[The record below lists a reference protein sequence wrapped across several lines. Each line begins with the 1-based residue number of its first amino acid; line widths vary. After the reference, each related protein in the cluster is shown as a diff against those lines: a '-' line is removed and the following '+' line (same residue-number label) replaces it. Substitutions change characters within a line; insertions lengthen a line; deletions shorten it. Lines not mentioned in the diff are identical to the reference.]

1 MILSQI
7 FIKESGDLGEFSL
20 FLVVII
26 GLIFGSF
33 LNMLIYRL
41 PLGISL
47 FNPKRSICPNCDK
60 QIKFYENIPLLS
72 YLFLKGK
79 CSTCKNNISIIYPI
93 VEFLAAVITVML
105 FLKFG
110 FDSELLMVTLLFYCL
125 IILSFIDFKFKA
137 VPDYLLIVSLLI
149 TIIYILN
156 YKTGNIITLFIFAGG
171 IVILELFITFY
182 IQNIKSKIL
191 KDDSLKTQ
199 RAIGEGDIPIIA
211 IIGGMLGIELGML
224 AIFLSAIFAI
234 IPSVINSFIKD
245 DIETPFIPF
254 LTMGLFVVFINDRY
268 FLNILEGI
276 LK

>member
-1 MILSQI
+1 
-7 FIKESGDLGEFSL
+7 LGEFSL
-20 FLVVII
+20 FLVAII

-47 FNPKRSICPNCDK
+47 FNPKRSICPGCNY

-79 CSTCKNNISIIYPI
+79 CSSCKNRISIIYPI
-93 VEFLAAVITVML
+93 VEFLTAIITVIL

-110 FDSELLMVTLLFYCL
+110 FSAELLMVTLLFYSL

-137 VPDYLLIVSLLI
+137 VPDYLLIISLLI
-149 TIIYILN
+149 TIFYILN
-156 YKTGNIITLFIFAGG
+156 YKIENIITLFIFAGG
-171 IVILELFITFY
+171 IVILELFVTFY

-211 IIGGMLGIELGML
+211 IIGGMLGSELGML

-234 IPSVINSFIKD
+234 IPSIINNFIKN

-254 LTMGLFVVFINDRY
+254 LTMGLFVVYINDSY

-276 LK
+276 LR